1 ILERA
6 ASAKVSE
13 MKQGENPD
21 NDERKQHR
29 RADPE
34 GALEIFAKSHGSERD
49 RRGKTDRDGN
59 HASHE
64 TEGWVVNLGE
74 KMIFAPGTRERR
86 AQFRVTKRA
95 AKRCDS
101 TDDPEHEQYESRMN
115 LRQLKAEARANA
127 RADDIGNHD
136 GACRNETNRPSRR
149 WPLHAAI
156 SNSTGHA

>member
-1 ILERA
+1 
-6 ASAKVSE
+6 

-86 AQFRVTKRA
+86 AQFPVTNRA

-115 LRQLKAEARANA
+115 LRQLKAEARENA
-127 RADDIGNHD
+127 VAHDICNPVGP
-136 GACRNETNRPSRR
+136 CRTKTNLPSRVWR
-149 WPLHAAI
+149 LHTA
-156 SNSTGHA
+156 TF